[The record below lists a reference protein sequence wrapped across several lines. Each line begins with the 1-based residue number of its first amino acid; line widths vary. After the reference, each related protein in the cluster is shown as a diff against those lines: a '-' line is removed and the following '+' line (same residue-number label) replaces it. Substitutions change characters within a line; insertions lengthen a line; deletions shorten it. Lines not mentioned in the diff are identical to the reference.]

1 MAELYP
7 FIKKQDNEVYKALQ
21 GEEKRQAEGIELIP
35 SENYVSKAVREANA
49 SNLTNKY
56 SEGYPGKRYYGG
68 QEYTDIVENIARDRA
83 KDVSVQTSLS
93 GLRAAAELY
102 AGSHSNKYQSG
113 TTAVSACNA
122 TNTMFLDTTDGN
134 GKGLIDAVSKTING
148 TAGTYTHSTLG
159 ITVVCTINAVGDA
172 WAVSARLPSNPSTN
186 PFFCVDSD
194 GKAQTQSAAH
204 ATTNFACL

>member
-1 MAELYP
+1 MHKNRSRGFTL
-7 FIKKQDNEVYKALQ
+7 
-21 GEEKRQAEGIELIP
+21 IELLVVIAIIGIL
-35 SENYVSKAVREANA
+35 SAVVLA
-49 SNLTNKY
+49 SLGT
-56 SEGYPGKRYYGG
+56 
-68 QEYTDIVENIARDRA
+68 ARDRA